1 MKKCQIHAKNKMR
14 SKFRLLFLVSWN
26 KSSIRSPKSDW
37 VRRCTSRGAR
47 IKAKRTQIVLGL
59 ARYIKTEA
67 HSRTPIRSRTHA
79 TCQERMQYQRTF
91 PPWSPTRLRQRP
103 MSHRNMPTFKA
114 LSLTRSSCDY
124 LSLSI
129 PLSLSLSSTFPAFYH
144 EKMSLLTV
152 GQVCVCFN

>member
-1 MKKCQIHAKNKMR
+1 MR

-67 HSRTPIRSRTHA
+67 HSCTPIRSRTQA
-79 TCQERMQYQRTF
+79 TCQARMQYQRTF

-103 MSHRNMPTFKA
+103 MSHCNMPTFKA
-114 LSLTRSSCDY
+114 QHMCSPLSLTRSSCDY

-129 PLSLSLSSTFPAFYH
+129 SLSLSLYFLL
-144 EKMSLLTV
+144 SLLSTMKK
-152 GQVCVCFN
+152 CPC